1 MSDEIYSF
9 LGNSYAYRNSHRGF
23 QKHEP
28 LSCRFRAIAV
38 GNVEHV
44 VTYCPNTETNLP

>member
-23 QKHEP
+23 EKHEP
-28 LSCRFRAIAV
+28 LSGRFRAVTV
-38 GNVEHV
+38 GNVEHI
-44 VTYCPNTETNLP
+44 VTCCSRTESNSP